1 MDLSIEKTHSA
12 YMLFYE
18 RIEKNSAPSPGT
30 TAKPSSSP
38 AKPSEL
44 QLPKD
49 NSTAAAAPA
58 DGNGLVAGPAAVAV
72 PAARPQFLLKQE
84 LENWIWKDNMNF
96 IQDRNI
102 FDHTYFK

>member
-18 RIEKNSAPSPGT
+18 RIEKKDAASPGP
-30 TAKPSSSP
+30 AKPSSSP
-38 AKPSEL
+38 AKPSEQ
-44 QLPKD
+44 QLSSKVSD
-49 NSTAAAAPA
+49 NSTAAEA
-58 DGNGLVAGPAAVAV
+58 DSEAAVPAVQAV
-72 PAARPQFLLKQE
+72 PAARAQFLLKQE